1 MVTFTDSA
9 PIKRAIVRR
18 ARTGNGGALN
28 AALVGGIHQG
38 LAPRKIAYPFMVWD
52 EVDAPFTRDWGS
64 NDGPMREIRALYDV
78 TIYASNPVVA
88 ENLGQLVDA
97 LYNDAETAM
106 DALVDGQRVFNCTVL
121 GPRPDNGPDRDDT
134 GAYFVRI
141 GHTVEIWTV
150 QVGT

>member
-1 MVTFTDSA
+1 MATFTGTL

-18 ARTGNGGALN
+18 ARTSGALN
-28 AALVGGIHQG
+28 AALVGGIHQR
-38 LAPRKIAYPFMVWD
+38 LAPRKIAYPFMVYD

-64 NDGPMREIRALYDV
+64 SDGPMREIRALFDI
-78 TIYASNPVVA
+78 TIYASNPVEA

-106 DALVDGQRVFNCTVL
+106 DALVDGQRVFYCTVESV
-121 GPRPDNGPDRDDT
+121 RPDNGPERDDT
-134 GAYFVRI
+134 GAYYAQH
-141 GHTVEIWTV
+141 GLTLGIWTV